1 MGRRHRAQRRKA
13 RAGAVAAGVVAF
25 TAGQMWGLGG
35 LDFPGD
41 GGSWRFPW
49 WAPPSADAAELGFTA
64 PPSLVV
70 AAEGDPLRSSRGDL
84 APFSVASTVR
94 AASLPT
100 GFPAPP
106 GAAPGGPGGADLPPA
121 WGVPA
126 GADRPGVAGP
136 VTGPAVSG
144 PPMSGPP
151 MSGPPMSGPPM
162 SGPPMSGPPMS
173 SPPMSGPPMS
183 GPAVVGSVS
192 GPAAR
197 AADTATETVE
207 QVTEPAT
214 GAVDTALDTLG
225 EVRVSTPPAQVADV
239 NVPSVTVDVPEVSTT
254 DTVEAVTETV
264 DNAVTEPATGAVDTA
279 LDTLGEVR
287 VSTPPAR

>member
-106 GAAPGGPGGADLPPA
+106 GAAPGGTGGADLPPA

-151 MSGPPMSGPPM
+151 MSEPPDVRPPDVR
-162 SGPPMSGPPMS
+162 PPDVQPPDVQ
-173 SPPMSGPPMS
+173 PPDVQPPDVQ
-183 GPAVVGSVS
+183 PPDV
-192 GPAAR
+192 
-197 AADTATETVE
+197 
-207 QVTEPAT
+207 Q
-214 GAVDTALDTLG
+214 
-225 EVRVSTPPAQVADV
+225 PPACPAPRCPAPRCPAPRCPAPRCPAPRCPAPRCPAPRCPAPRCRAL
-239 NVPSVTVDVPEVSTT
+239 PS
-254 DTVEAVTETV
+254 
-264 DNAVTEPATGAVDTA
+264 
-279 LDTLGEVR
+279 L
-287 VSTPPAR
+287 AR